1 MHNHGFKNYDLIKRL
16 PDQKKILKTLDM
28 ETPIENKPGI
38 LCTPN
43 DSGNILNSFIQDY
56 LKNLRPSEISTMTNA
71 AQSNITVE
79 GLGTLDKN
87 LLGKIVADNKIEG
100 LESPEEDESCCSC
113 KCGNACKCKHENSEE
128 DDFEPITVEVV
139 ESSEDENFENSDDG
153 GCLNDCVDKDLLSED
168 YMDDE
173 DYSESPFIYMNR
185 DTLLYDKIDSFK
197 HDEMIPTQSVMEYL
211 NKTEEFRDYK
221 KKHGFEPSET
231 WVLSDCLAQFLY
243 PRLVAFKKFNTC
255 SMPFGETEEEYNDIL
270 NKMIIAVRILVLGT
284 EASKQAFAKEVQE
297 GCELIGKYF
306 TKLNW

>member
-1 MHNHGFKNYDLIKRL
+1 
-16 PDQKKILKTLDM
+16 M
-28 ETPIENKPGI
+28 ETPEIKLSTQNTSDIDI
-38 LCTPN
+38 L
-43 DSGNILNSFIQDY
+43 DSVIQDY
-56 LKNLRPSEISTMTNA
+56 LKFSKISNLTDAN
-71 AQSNITVE
+71 QGNIDVE
-79 GLGTLDKN
+79 GLETIRKN
-87 LLGKIVADNKIEG
+87 LLGRIVIINKNEG
-100 LESPEEDESCCSC
+100 SESPEEDKPCCSC
-113 KCGNACKCKHENSEE
+113 KCGNTCKCKHENSEE
-128 DDFEPITVEVV
+128 EDFEPITVEVE
-139 ESSEDENFENSDDG
+139 ESSEDENFETEDDDG
-153 GCLNDCVDKDLLSED
+153 CVDKDLLSED

-255 SMPFGETEEEYNDIL
+255 SIPFGETEEEYNDIL

>member
-1 MHNHGFKNYDLIKRL
+1 
-16 PDQKKILKTLDM
+16 M
-28 ETPIENKPGI
+28 ETPEIKLNTNNTSDI
-38 LCTPN
+38 
-43 DSGNILNSFIQDY
+43 NILNSVIQDY
-56 LKNLRPSEISTMTNA
+56 LKNLKPLDISNLVNA
-71 AQSNITVE
+71 NSSNIVIE
-79 GLGTLDKN
+79 GLGALDEN
-87 LLGKIVADNKIEG
+87 LLGRIVIINKAEG
-100 LESPEEDESCCSC
+100 SESPEEDKSCCSC
-113 KCGNACKCKHENSEE
+113 KCGNTCKCKHENSEDE
-128 DDFEPITVEVV
+128 DFEPITVEVE
-139 ESSEDENFENSDDG
+139 ESSEDENFETEDDAT
-153 GCLNDCVDKDLLSED
+153 CVDKDLLSED

-255 SMPFGETEEEYNDIL
+255 SIPFGETEEEYNDIL

>member
-1 MHNHGFKNYDLIKRL
+1 
-16 PDQKKILKTLDM
+16 M
-28 ETPIENKPGI
+28 ETPIEIKPGT
-38 LCTPN
+38 LSTLY
-43 DSGNILNSFIQDY
+43 DSGINILNFVIQDY
-56 LKNLRPSEISTMTNA
+56 LKNLKPLEISNLANA
-71 AQSNITVE
+71 SQSNRDSVE
-79 GLGTLDKN
+79 GLETIRKS
-87 LLGKIVADNKIEG
+87 LLGKIVAVDKTKEE
-100 LESPEEDESCCSC
+100 ESPEEESCCSC
-113 KCGNACKCKHENSEE
+113 KCGNACKCQNENSEE
-128 DDFEPITVEVV
+128 DDFEPITVEVE
-139 ESSEDENFENSDDG
+139 ESSEDENFESSDNDSG
-153 GCLNDCVDKDLLSED
+153 LNDGVDKELLSEN

-255 SMPFGETEEEYNDIL
+255 SIPFGETEEEYNDIL
-270 NKMIIAVRILVLGT
+270 NKMIIAVRILVLGN

>member
-1 MHNHGFKNYDLIKRL
+1 
-16 PDQKKILKTLDM
+16 M
-28 ETPIENKPGI
+28 EIPIENKLGT
-38 LCTPN
+38 LSN
-43 DSGNILNSFIQDY
+43 DSGINLLNFVIQDY
-56 LKNLRPSEISTMTNA
+56 LKNLKPLEISSLANA
-71 AQSNITVE
+71 DQSNSSVE
-79 GLGTLDKN
+79 GLEAIRKS
-87 LLGKIVADNKIEG
+87 LLGKIVAVDKTKE
-100 LESPEEDESCCSC
+100 EKSPEEDKSCCSC
-113 KCGNACKCKHENSEE
+113 KCGNKCECKHENSEE
-128 DDFEPITVEVV
+128 DEFEPITVEVE

-153 GCLNDCVDKDLLSED
+153 RVDKDLLSED

>member
-1 MHNHGFKNYDLIKRL
+1 
-16 PDQKKILKTLDM
+16 M
-28 ETPIENKPGI
+28 ETPIENKPGT
-38 LCTPN
+38 LSTLY
-43 DSGNILNSFIQDY
+43 DSCINILNFVIQDY
-56 LKNLRPSEISTMTNA
+56 LKNLKPLEISNLANA
-71 AQSNITVE
+71 SQSDSSVE
-79 GLGTLDKN
+79 GLEAIRKS
-87 LLGKIVADNKIEG
+87 LLGKIVVANKTEG
-100 LESPEEDESCCSC
+100 EESPEEESCCSC
-113 KCGNACKCKHENSEE
+113 KCGNACKCKHENPEE
-128 DDFEPITVEVV
+128 EDFEPIAVEVK
-139 ESSEDENFENSDDG
+139 ESSEDENFESSDDD
-153 GCLNDCVDKDLLSED
+153 DCVDKDLLSED

-221 KKHGFEPSET
+221 KKHGFEPTET

-255 SMPFGETEEEYNDIL
+255 SIPFGETEEEYNDIL

>member
-1 MHNHGFKNYDLIKRL
+1 
-16 PDQKKILKTLDM
+16 M
-28 ETPIENKPGI
+28 ETPEIKLSTQNTSDI
-38 LCTPN
+38 
-43 DSGNILNSFIQDY
+43 NILDSVIQDY
-56 LKNLRPSEISTMTNA
+56 LKNLKPLDISNLVNA
-71 AQSNITVE
+71 NSSNILIE
-79 GLGTLDKN
+79 GLGALDKN
-87 LLGKIVADNKIEG
+87 LLGKIVIINKTEG
-100 LESPEEDESCCSC
+100 SESPKEDKSCCSC
-113 KCGNACKCKHENSEE
+113 KCSNACKCKHENSEDE
-128 DDFEPITVEVV
+128 DFEPITVEVE
-139 ESSEDENFENSDDG
+139 ESSEDENFETEDDDG
-153 GCLNDCVDKDLLSED
+153 CVDKDLLSED

-255 SMPFGETEEEYNDIL
+255 SIPFGETEEEYNDIL

>member
-1 MHNHGFKNYDLIKRL
+1 
-16 PDQKKILKTLDM
+16 M
-28 ETPIENKPGI
+28 ETPIEIKLSTQNTSDI
-38 LCTPN
+38 
-43 DSGNILNSFIQDY
+43 NILDSVIQDY
-56 LKNLRPSEISTMTNA
+56 LKLSKISNLTDAN
-71 AQSNITVE
+71 QGNIDVE
-79 GLGTLDKN
+79 GLETIRKN
-87 LLGKIVADNKIEG
+87 LLGKIVIINKPEG
-100 LESPEEDESCCSC
+100 SESPEEDKSCCSC
-113 KCGNACKCKHENSEE
+113 KCGNTCKCKHENSEE
-128 DDFEPITVEVV
+128 EDFEPITVEVE
-139 ESSEDENFENSDDG
+139 ESSEDENFETEDDD
-153 GCLNDCVDKDLLSED
+153 DCVDKDLLSED

-255 SMPFGETEEEYNDIL
+255 SIPFGETEEEYNDIL
-270 NKMIIAVRILVLGT
+270 NKMIIAVRILVLGN
-284 EASKQAFAKEVQE
+284 EASKQTFAKEVQE

>member
-1 MHNHGFKNYDLIKRL
+1 
-16 PDQKKILKTLDM
+16 M
-28 ETPIENKPGI
+28 ETPIENKPGT
-38 LCTPN
+38 LSTLY
-43 DSGNILNSFIQDY
+43 DSGINILNFAIQDY
-56 LKNLRPSEISTMTNA
+56 LKNLKPLEISNLANA
-71 AQSNITVE
+71 SQSNSSVE
-79 GLGTLDKN
+79 GLEAIRKS
-87 LLGKIVADNKIEG
+87 LLGKIVTVNKTEG
-100 LESPEEDESCCSC
+100 EKSPDEDKPCCSC
-113 KCGNACKCKHENSEE
+113 KCGDACKCKHENSEDE
-128 DDFEPITVEVV
+128 GFEPITVEVE
-139 ESSEDENFENSDDG
+139 ESSEDENFETSDDDG
-153 GCLNDCVDKDLLSED
+153 CVDKDLLSED

-221 KKHGFEPSET
+221 KKHGFEPTET

-255 SMPFGETEEEYNDIL
+255 SIPFGETEEEYNDIL

-284 EASKQAFAKEVQE
+284 EASKQAFAEEVQE